1 MAAVAPDDIELGA
14 VEPAEPAAA
23 APAKSDKDEPP
34 AKEEFNNWYYIVYA
48 FSMFVCLIGFL
59 NYFFMGFLGGGGLL
73 GTVAGTL
80 LLSVG
85 IYLPLQ
91 ADLIVTY
98 LRLTRETAR
107 FKQNNKRFKSGL
119 KRQEAQIR
127 KLKKAEAAFEK
138 LDKQFGGNIEKALE
152 ELEELQASAKDKIQ
166 QSANA
171 LLSMYSA
178 NADRII
184 TAGAKVDEAISMLT
198 MLYCRIY
205 PNFFDRMKNM
215 KQGIVDSP
223 RFEKDQGLT
232 AGRMGIAFQ
241 VALSEPNVD
250 DITAK
255 IRGVMAEKGRATIE
269 KEWLDDEED

>member
-1 MAAVAPDDIELGA
+1 MAAVEPIDIEQGA
-14 VEPAEPAAA
+14 AEPAAA
-23 APAKSDKDEPP
+23 APAESEKDEPP

-48 FSMFVCLIGFL
+48 FSLFVCIIGLF
-59 NYFFMGFLGGGGLL
+59 NYFFGGGGLD
-73 GTVAGTL
+73 GYIAGTL
-80 LLSVG
+80 LLAVG

-119 KRQEAQIR
+119 KRQEVQIR
-127 KLKKAEAAFEK
+127 RLKKAEAAFEK

-178 NADRII
+178 NADRMI

-205 PNFFDRMKNM
+205 QNFFDRMKNM
-215 KQGIVDSP
+215 KQGIVESP

-232 AGRMGIAFQ
+232 AGRMGTAFQ
-241 VALSEPNVD
+241 VALSENVD
-250 DITAK
+250 DVTAK
-255 IRGVMAEKGRATIE
+255 VRGVMAEKGRATLE
-269 KEWLDDEED
+269 QEWLDEEED